1 MPERK
6 EIVIKE
12 HAESLAEA
20 GADLIVSA
28 ALESVQRT
36 GRFILAISGGSTPRA
51 MHRALGREPRLS
63 KIPWPGVQI
72 FWVDER
78 CVPVENPA
86 SNYGQARE
94 DFLDRLPVTSGQIHP
109 MPVAL
114 PPEQGAEQYQ
124 TELSS
129 IFTGSGSGIPDFDL
143 ILLGMG
149 PDGHVASLFPEQQ
162 VLAEKQKWVAVVK
175 GGNPNVRRL
184 TLTLPVLNEA
194 RRIIFLVSGKTKASI
209 VRTVLEKDAE
219 HLPAAM
225 IAPRHGTVTW
235 LLDREAASELSG
247 AQSTR

>member
-1 MPERK
+1 MPERR

-12 HAESLAEA
+12 DANSLADA

-28 ALESVQRT
+28 ALESVQRS
-36 GRFILAISGGSTPRA
+36 GRFTLAISGGSTPRA

-63 KIPWPGVQI
+63 KMPWSGTQI

-78 CVPVENPA
+78 CVPVEDPA

-94 DFLDRLPVTSGQIHP
+94 DFLGGFPVTSGQIHP
-109 MPVAL
+109 MPVDL
-114 PPEQGAEQYQ
+114 PSEQGAEQYQ

-129 IFTGSGSGIPDFDL
+129 IFTVNGYRFPDFDL
-143 ILLGMG
+143 ILLGVG
-149 PDGHVASLFPEQQ
+149 PDGHVASLFPGQE
-162 VLAEKQKWVAVVK
+162 VLAEKEKWVATVK
-175 GGNPNVRRL
+175 GGNPDVRRF

-194 RRIIFLVSGKTKASI
+194 HRIVFLVSGRSKALV
-209 VRTVLEKDAE
+209 VRTVLEGEAE
-219 HLPAAM
+219 HLPASM

-247 AQSTR
+247 AHSTR